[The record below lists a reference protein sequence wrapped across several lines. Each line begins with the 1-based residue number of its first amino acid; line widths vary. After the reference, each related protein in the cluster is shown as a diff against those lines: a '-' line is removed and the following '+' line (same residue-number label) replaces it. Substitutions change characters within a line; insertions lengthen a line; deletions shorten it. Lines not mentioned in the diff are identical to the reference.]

1 MDVDLRGY
9 ETTNDQFDLLERV
22 SRGDKWLVNRELS
35 DAVDKV
41 LGDVTGLRERVDEEF
56 ELRRAAESDRA
67 LARGDRDRALDGQ
80 KRALGRAC
88 VAEQKV
94 EVLGVMLS
102 AALAALSAKHEE
114 AETLKDELHVAH
126 LTNQYDDEC
135 NDQLRDVARG
145 WQDRALRAEQDL
157 AAMTRHA
164 GEVEERN
171 LLNARKAVEYQ
182 ARFEK
187 YKTLYL
193 KADGK
198 LTNISREAGSC
209 VRC

>member
-1 MDVDLRGY
+1 MGVDLRGY
-9 ETTNDQFDLLERV
+9 ETTNGQFDLLERV
-22 SRGDKWLVNRELS
+22 ARNDKWLVNRQVA

-41 LGDVTGLRERVDEEF
+41 LSDVTGLRERVDEEF
-56 ELRRAAESDRA
+56 ELRLTAESERD

-80 KRALGRAC
+80 KRTLGRAC

-114 AETLKDELHVAH
+114 AETLKDELHVANI
-126 LTNQYDDEC
+126 TTQYDLDC

-187 YKTLYL
+187 YKALYQ
-193 KADGK
+193 KADQK
-198 LTNISREAGSC
+198 LTTIWGEAGSS
-209 VRC
+209 VR